1 MIKNK
6 EKTRQVGEKKELQA
20 ENYLAM
26 RGLIPVGRNFNCKLG
41 EIDLIMRDEEHLVFV
56 EVRFR
61 RSAAFGRAADTI
73 DYRKQQKLY
82 RAAQFYLQQQRLTE
96 KQACRFDT
104 LCIQGVGSQQ
114 QFEWVKNA
122 FA

>member
-1 MIKNK
+1 MINNK
-6 EKTRQVGEKKELQA
+6 EKTRQIGEKKELQA

-26 RGLIPVGRNFNCKLG
+26 RGLIPVSRNFNCKLG

-61 RSAAFGRAADTI
+61 RSATFGRAADTI

-114 QFEWVKNA
+114 HFEWVKNA